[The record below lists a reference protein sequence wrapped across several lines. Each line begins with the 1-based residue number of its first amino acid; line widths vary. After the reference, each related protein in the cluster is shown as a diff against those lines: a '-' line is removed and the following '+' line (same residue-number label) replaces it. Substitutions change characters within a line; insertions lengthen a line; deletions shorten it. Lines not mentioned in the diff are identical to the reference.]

1 MIRGSFA
8 RRLKRPAWIQ
18 RTRRSYRGG
27 AWVARPGRAHAAMT
41 VLLIAALVALCIP
54 GDLKAAARAIGSD
67 RGGCPDFIELI
78 KELTPSV
85 VTIAIQRHLLQS
97 ESPAFSRTVTRGEA
111 LSDLNDLSKGPVQSD
126 TLGSGFICDDSGL
139 IVTNAHV
146 VEGAGK
152 ILVTLSTGKVCQAK
166 VVSLHPKVDLALI
179 KIAPPHELK
188 KAHIGD
194 SSRVQVG
201 EWVLAVGNPFGLG
214 RTVTVGIVSG
224 KGRFLGLGPDDDFIQ
239 TDASINPGNSGGPLF
254 NAAGEVIGINTA
266 IIASGKG
273 IGFSIPSNYIHEL
286 LHKSATDAPATRGW
300 LGLYVADM
308 DETTAKELGLESAPR
323 PVVDEVIPDAPAH
336 RAGVCKG
343 DVILKV
349 EGQPATNGRQL
360 SKIVGA
366 SKPGDT
372 LHLTIL
378 RDNHTR
384 DVSVVL
390 GKSPD

>member
-1 MIRGSFA
+1 M
-8 RRLKRPAWIQ
+8 
-18 RTRRSYRGG
+18 
-27 AWVARPGRAHAAMT
+27 ARPKRVHASRKV
-41 VLLIAALVALCIP
+41 VLVAALFALCIP
-54 GDLKAAARAIGSD
+54 SNLKAAAGTVAAA

-97 ESPAFSRTVTRGEA
+97 ESPAFSRMVTRGEA
-111 LSDLNDLSKGPVQSD
+111 LSDLNDLSRGPVQSD

-152 ILVTLSTGKVCQAK
+152 IMVTLSTGKVLQAK

-179 KIAPPHELK
+179 KIEPPYELK
-188 KAHIGD
+188 KAKIGD

-254 NAAGEVIGINTA
+254 NAAGEVIGVNTA

-286 LHKSATDAPATRGW
+286 LHKSRTNAPTPRGW
-300 LGLYVADM
+300 LGLYVADL
-308 DETTAKELGLESAPR
+308 DETTAKELGLEGTSR

-372 LHLTIL
+372 LRLTIL
-378 RDNHTR
+378 RAQHTY
-384 DVSVVL
+384 DLDVVL

>member
-1 MIRGSFA
+1 MTLTLRIVPA
-8 RRLKRPAWIQ
+8 ERLEAPR
-18 RTRRSYRGG
+18 RTRIEHQKTAMRGL
-27 AWVARPGRAHAAMT
+27 AERVASCAIIFI
-41 VLLIAALVALCIP
+41 VLHLVLIWKPVCVIATP
-54 GDLKAAARAIGSD
+54 QGGSD

-85 VTIAIQRHLLQS
+85 VTISIERHLLQN
-97 ESPAFSRTVTRGEA
+97 ESHAFPRVVTRGEA
-111 LSDLNDLSKGPVQSD
+111 LSDVNDSLKGSPLSD
-126 TLGSGFICDDSGL
+126 TLGSGFVFDESGL

-146 VEGAGK
+146 IDGAGK
-152 ILVTLSTGKVCQAK
+152 ILVTLFTGKTIEAK
-166 VVSLHPKVDLALI
+166 IVSLHPKLDLALI

-188 KAHIGD
+188 KAKIGD

-254 NAAGEVIGINTA
+254 NTVGEVIGVNTA

-286 LHKSATDAPATRGW
+286 IRISKADGVAARGW
-300 LGLYVADM
+300 LGLYVADL
-308 DETTAKELGLESAPR
+308 DEASLKELGLAGDCR
-323 PVVDEVIPDAPAH
+323 PVVDEVVPNAPAEV
-336 RAGVCKG
+336 AGLRKG

-349 EGQPATNGRQL
+349 RGQSATNGRQL
-360 SKIVGA
+360 SKIVAA
-366 SKPGDT
+366 SKPGEI
-372 LHLTIL
+372 LPLTVFRDSQTYEL
-378 RDNHTR
+378 R
-384 DVSVVL
+384 VVL
-390 GKSPD
+390 GRSPN